1 MVNRDILDRHQ
12 RRVSPSTIGSV
23 LWIIVSVL
31 PCTTALADP
40 AGVSTADDRG
50 VRFDFL
56 EPGFSVRE
64 LPVHL
69 KNINNVEYAADGRL
83 FAVGYDGRVF
93 LLRDTDGDGLEDSAT
108 LFYQG
113 KGDYETP
120 LGIVVRDDS
129 VYLALRGRI
138 ERLRDTR
145 GTGVADKTEVVAD
158 GWHEAVTDTDKTFL
172 HRRVDDAIGLAM
184 DAQGNL
190 YTSLGTPNYQNLYQL
205 DPEGKSHY
213 RRDRFRGSV
222 LRVAPGG
229 KPEIVAT
236 GIRFAVSM
244 QFNRHGDLFATDQE
258 GATWGPGNPLDKLI
272 QIVPGRHYGFPPR
285 DPKYL
290 PDVADE
296 PSVVDFGPQ
305 HQSSCGFRFD
315 ESRPGFL
322 RFGPAD
328 WEDNAIVTGES
339 RGKLWRVPLVKTRAG
354 YVGKP
359 VLIGSLNMLAV
370 DVAISPRGDLVVSCH
385 GGKPDWGT
393 GPGGEGRLFKI
404 SYTAPREPR
413 LAVAWPA
420 GITEVRAAFTEALP
434 ADAVIEADITAG
446 RYVRAGDELETFRP
460 GYKVIAEEQTPAPR
474 HSVAVQ
480 SARLL
485 DDGRTIA
492 LTTAPQPWPGNYA
505 VTIRW
510 KSQGTG
516 RSGTVRGDYDFNGVL
531 ANWTPVGKEQPVWS
545 GRLPHP
551 NLDVARGLTVGSAEH
566 DALFEKLKSPGTLRV
581 SGTLLPPAEE
591 STLEVVATVSG
602 SIKLGATELPLVPD
616 TAQHFTLP
624 AKAQPFTATLETGG
638 DHPLALTFTTRTAR
652 GGAEHPLARRA
663 VVTPDAPTTAAPGA
677 PAKPKTRPAFVRGD
691 AGRGGKI
698 FEANCVACHTFR
710 GQGGKVGPD
719 LSNSPERDPAA
730 VHQDIVDPNAAI
742 NPDYIGYQLKLDN
755 DDILAGTVTTA
766 GPGVYRVQQASGV
779 SIEVKQSDIKSMRQL
794 TTSLMPV
801 GFGALGDEPLRDL
814 LSYLTTPADNKR

>member
-1 MVNRDILDRHQ
+1 MVNGYVHLPDQRH
-12 RRVSPSTIGSV
+12 VTLGTAAPISW
-23 LWIIVSVL
+23 LIVSTL
-31 PCTTALADP
+31 LCATALAEP
-40 AGVSTADDRG
+40 AGPATADG
-50 VRFDFL
+50 KSVRFDFL

-69 KNINNVEYAADGRL
+69 KNIDNVEYAADGRL

-120 LGIVVRDDS
+120 LGVVVRDDS
-129 VYLALRGRI
+129 VYVALRGRI
-138 ERLRDTR
+138 ERLRDTH
-145 GTGVADKTEVVAD
+145 GTGVADKAEVVAN

-184 DAQGNL
+184 DAQGNF
-190 YTSLGTPNYQNLYQL
+190 YTSLGTPNYVNLYQL
-205 DPEGKSHY
+205 DADGKSHY
-213 RRDRFRGSV
+213 QRDRFRGSV
-222 LRVAPGG
+222 LRIAPGG

-285 DPKYL
+285 DPRYL
-290 PDVADE
+290 PDVIDE

-315 ESRPGFL
+315 ETRPGSL

-370 DVAISPRGDLVVSCH
+370 DVAISPGGDLVVSCH

-393 GPGGEGRLFKI
+393 GPGGEGRLFKVR
-404 SYTAPREPR
+404 YTAPHEPR

-434 ADAVIEADITAG
+434 ADATVEAQITAG

-460 GYKVIAEEQTPAPR
+460 GYKTIAEDQAPAPR
-474 HSVAVQ
+474 HSLTVQ
-480 SARLL
+480 ASRLL
-485 DDGRTIA
+485 DDGRTVA
-492 LTTAPQPWPGNYA
+492 LTT
-505 VTIRW
+505 
-510 KSQGTG
+510 
-516 RSGTVRGDYDFNGVL
+516 
-531 ANWTPVGKEQPVWS
+531 
-545 GRLPHP
+545 
-551 NLDVARGLTVGSAEH
+551 
-566 DALFEKLKSPGTLRV
+566 SPRV
-581 SGTLLPPAEE
+581 
-591 STLEVVATVSG
+591 
-602 SIKLGATELPLVPD
+602 
-616 TAQHFTLP
+616 H
-624 AKAQPFTATLETGG
+624 
-638 DHPLALTFTTRTAR
+638 
-652 GGAEHPLARRA
+652 
-663 VVTPDAPTTAAPGA
+663 
-677 PAKPKTRPAFVRGD
+677 
-691 AGRGGKI
+691 
-698 FEANCVACHTFR
+698 
-710 GQGGKVGPD
+710 
-719 LSNSPERDPAA
+719 
-730 VHQDIVDPNAAI
+730 
-742 NPDYIGYQLKLDN
+742 
-755 DDILAGTVTTA
+755 
-766 GPGVYRVQQASGV
+766 
-779 SIEVKQSDIKSMRQL
+779 
-794 TTSLMPV
+794 
-801 GFGALGDEPLRDL
+801 
-814 LSYLTTPADNKR
+814 